1 MVQGLNRAAAFAA
14 AAAARLRPTKSAFRE
29 ASHSDHYR
37 SQDGCEQRPSLT
49 QHLGWDAGVGG
60 YGILSLGKKTGV
72 RDVFL
77 WAAKRLKKIL
87 HHRNPPLHSENGLI
101 GAFKGRT
108 RDLNLFVAYQ
118 DPRSAGR
125 VHHMDYPATHVR
137 LGGQPVGRKVTET
150 PTVPILVRVL
160 PT

>member
-1 MVQGLNRAAAFAA
+1 MPALGLWN
-14 AAAARLRPTKSAFRE
+14 S
-29 ASHSDHYR
+29 
-37 SQDGCEQRPSLT
+37 
-49 QHLGWDAGVGG
+49 
-60 YGILSLGKKTGV
+60 LSLGKKTGV

-77 WAAKRLKKIL
+77 WAAKRLKKIP
-87 HHRNPPLHSENGLI
+87 HHRNPPLHSENGFI

-108 RDLNLFVAYQ
+108 RDLNPFVAYQ
-118 DPRSAGR
+118 DLRSAGR

>member
-1 MVQGLNRAAAFAA
+1 MVRGLNRAAAAK
-14 AAAARLRPTKSAFRE
+14 AAARLRPTKSAFRG
-29 ASHSDHYR
+29 ASHPGIAAPR
-37 SQDGCEQRPSLT
+37 MGTNNT
-49 QHLGWDAGVGG
+49 QVSPDTWVGTSELGLWNS
-60 YGILSLGKKTGV
+60 LSLGKKTGV

-77 WAAKRLKKIL
+77 WAAKRLKKFP

-118 DPRSAGR
+118 EPRSAGR
-125 VHHMDYPATHVR
+125 VHHMDYHAIHVR
-137 LGGQPVGRKVTET
+137 LGGQPVGRKATET

-160 PT
+160 PA